1 MIEDIFLFLVICCL
15 QSFLL
20 ADSITGVMYVPNMEG
35 PDGDFEQWSLD
46 IYNGIKAIK

>member
-1 MIEDIFLFLVICCL
+1 MIGDVCFCL

-20 ADSITGVMYVPNMEG
+20 DDGITGVMYVPNMEG
-35 PDGDFEQWSLD
+35 QDGDFEQWSLD